1 LELWAIFKD
10 IAAVCLKGLKEKG
23 IVPQTIQGNISIDIV
38 KGIAITT
45 LIFAASIYLPV
56 IGLFC
61 FLFIPLPIF
70 FYRSKLGRT
79 TGAIVLVASIIMMIF
94 MVGTIS
100 IDIFF
105 FIELLLFGFV
115 LGELIEF
122 NLSIEKTILY
132 ACALVLSA
140 GVLGLFFYSNI
151 SNVGIIALISE
162 YVAKSLKLTI
172 VLYEKMGMS
181 EENIHLFSNSLE
193 NIQYVLLRII
203 PAMIVVSSFFMAW
216 ATLLIAKPILKSRG
230 LFYPDFGSL
239 NLWKVPDSFVWGAI
253 GCGLMLILPERGIK
267 MVGLNGLII
276 LMAIYFF
283 QGMAIVSFFF
293 EKKQFSPILKFFLY
307 SLIVIQQVI
316 ALIIIGLGFSDI
328 WLNYRKL
335 GIKQKS

>member
-1 LELWAIFKD
+1 M
-10 IAAVCLKGLKEKG
+10 
-23 IVPQTIQGNISIDIV
+23 PQTIQGNVPIDIV

-61 FLFIPLPIF
+61 FLFIPIPIF

-79 TGAIVLVASIIMMIF
+79 TGAIVLVASIIMVIF
-94 MVGTIS
+94 MIGTIS

-115 LGELIEF
+115 LGELIEI

-140 GVLGLFFYSNI
+140 GLLGLFFYSNI
-151 SNVGIIALISE
+151 SNVEITALISE
-162 YVAKSLKLTI
+162 YVAKNLKLTI
-172 VLYEKMGMS
+172 ALYEKMGMP
-181 EENIHLFSNSLE
+181 EENIRFFSNSLE

-253 GCGLMLILPERGIK
+253 GCGLILILPERGIK

-283 QGMAIVSFFF
+283 QGVAIVSFFF
-293 EKKQFSPILKFFLY
+293 EKKHFSSILKFVLY
-307 SLIVIQQVI
+307 SLIAIQQVI
-316 ALIIIGLGFSDI
+316 ALIIIGIGFSDI

>member
-1 LELWAIFKD
+1 MS
-10 IAAVCLKGLKEKG
+10 
-23 IVPQTIQGNISIDIV
+23 QTIQGNISIDIV

-45 LIFAASIYLPV
+45 LVFAASIYFPV

-79 TGAIVLVASIIMMIF
+79 TGAIVLVASIIVMIF

-132 ACALVLSA
+132 ACALVLFA

-151 SNVGIIALISE
+151 SDVGIIAIISE
-162 YVAKSLKLTI
+162 YLTKNLKLMI
-172 VLYEKMGMS
+172 ALYEKMGMP
-181 EENIHLFSNSLE
+181 EENIRLFSNSLE
-193 NIQYVLLRII
+193 NIHYVLLRII
-203 PAMIVVSSFFMAW
+203 PAMVVASSFFLAW
-216 ATLLIAKPILKSRG
+216 AILLIAKPILKSRG

-253 GCGLMLILPERGIK
+253 GCGLMLILPQRGIK
-267 MVGLNGLII
+267 MVGLNGLIV

-293 EKKQFSPILKFFLY
+293 EKKRFSSILKFFLY

-316 ALIIIGLGFSDI
+316 VLIIIGLGFSDI

-335 GIKQKS
+335 GIKQGAE

>member
-1 LELWAIFKD
+1 M
-10 IAAVCLKGLKEKG
+10 
-23 IVPQTIQGNISIDIV
+23 PHTIQGNMPIDIA

-45 LIFAASIYLPV
+45 LIFTASIYLPV
-56 IGLFC
+56 VGFFC
-61 FLFIPLPIF
+61 FLFIPLTIF
-70 FYRSKLGRT
+70 FYRLKFGRT
-79 TGAIVLVASIIMMIF
+79 TGAIVFAASIIVMIV

-105 FIELLLFGFV
+105 FIELLLFGLV

-140 GVLGLFFYSNI
+140 GVLGLLFYSNI
-151 SNVGIIALISE
+151 SNAGIIAIISE
-162 YVAKSLKLTI
+162 YVANNLKLTI
-172 VLYEKMGMS
+172 ALYEEMGMP
-181 EENIHLFSNSLE
+181 EENIRIFSNSLE

-203 PAMIVVSSFFMAW
+203 PAMVVASSFFLAW
-216 ATLLIAKPILKSRG
+216 ATLLIAKPILKARG
-230 LFYPDFGSL
+230 LFYPDFGPL
-239 NLWKVPDSFVWGAI
+239 NLWKLPDSFVWGAI
-253 GCGLMLILPERGIK
+253 GCGLMLILPEKGIK
-267 MVGLNGLII
+267 MVGVNGLII
-276 LMAIYFF
+276 LMTIYFF

-293 EKKQFSPILKFFLY
+293 EKKRFSPILKFFLY
-307 SLIVIQQVI
+307 SLIAIQQVI

>member
-1 LELWAIFKD
+1 MS
-10 IAAVCLKGLKEKG
+10 
-23 IVPQTIQGNISIDIV
+23 QTIQGNISIDIA

-56 IGLFC
+56 IGSVC

-94 MVGTIS
+94 MIGTIS

-105 FIELLLFGFV
+105 FTGLLLFGFV
-115 LGELIEF
+115 LSELIEF

-140 GVLGLFFYSNI
+140 GVFGLFFYSNI
-151 SNVGIIALISE
+151 SDTGIIALISE
-162 YVAKSLKLTI
+162 YLAKNLNLTI
-172 VLYEKMGMS
+172 ALCEKMGVP
-181 EENIHLFSNSLE
+181 EENIRIFSNSLK

-203 PAMIVVSSFFMAW
+203 PAMVVASSFFLAW
-216 ATLLIAKPILKSRG
+216 AILLIAKPILKARG

-293 EKKQFSPILKFFLY
+293 EKKRFPSILKFFLY
-307 SLIVIQQVI
+307 SLIAIQQVI
-316 ALIIIGLGFSDI
+316 VLIIIGLGFSDI

-335 GIKQKS
+335 GIKQEN

>member
-172 VLYEKMGMS
+172 ALYEKMGMS
-181 EENIHLFSNSLE
+181 EENIRLFSNSLE

-216 ATLLIAKPILKSRG
+216 AILIIAKPILKSRG

-239 NLWKVPDSFVWGAI
+239 NLWKIPDSFVWGAI
-253 GCGLMLILPERGIK
+253 VCGLMLILPERGIK

-307 SLIVIQQVI
+307 SLIAIQQVI

-335 GIKQKS
+335 GIKQGE

>member
-1 LELWAIFKD
+1 M
-10 IAAVCLKGLKEKG
+10 
-23 IVPQTIQGNISIDIV
+23 PHTIQGNMSIDIA
-38 KGIAITT
+38 KGIVITT

-56 IGLFC
+56 VGFFC

-70 FYRSKLGRT
+70 FYRLKFGRT
-79 TGAIVLVASIIMMIF
+79 TGAIVFAASIIVMIV

-105 FIELLLFGFV
+105 FIELLLFGLV

-140 GVLGLFFYSNI
+140 GVFGLLFYSNI
-151 SNVGIIALISE
+151 SNAGIIALISE
-162 YVAKSLKLTI
+162 YVANNLKLTI
-172 VLYEKMGMS
+172 ALYEEMGLP
-181 EENIHLFSNSLE
+181 EENIRIFSNSLE

-203 PAMIVVSSFFMAW
+203 PAMVVASSFFLAW
-216 ATLLIAKPILKSRG
+216 ATLLIAKPILKARG
-230 LFYPDFGSL
+230 LFYPDFGPL

-253 GCGLMLILPERGIK
+253 CCGLMLILPERGIK

-276 LMAIYFF
+276 LMTIYFF

-293 EKKQFSPILKFFLY
+293 EKKRFSPILKFFLY
-307 SLIVIQQVI
+307 SLIAIQQVI
-316 ALIIIGLGFSDI
+316 ALIIICLGFSDI